1 LSEPQVA
8 PNGHWDRGLPRPGRE
23 GPRGRQG
30 WGVRKYATRSPEHL
44 RRV

>member
-23 GPRGRQG
+23 GPWGRQG
-30 WGVRKYATRSPEHL
+30 PWH
-44 RRV
+44 RRRNLLPLA